1 MWPDNIGLCCLP
13 GYLQGEHG
21 IVVANL
27 NSALVQMSPQT
38 WGFWQEHGG
47 LPAADVTKVA
57 RSSSERVPV
66 LACEHMHANGPKK
79 LRKLVD
85 FKRLTLINSRLSC
98 LKVCKSVCLL
108 TEEASAI
115 NICSS
120 AVGPSAMA
128 GSPAI
133 AYRDNLSQHRN
144 MLLTFEETS
153 S

>member
-1 MWPDNIGLCCLP
+1 MWPDKAGLCCLP
-13 GYLQGEHG
+13 GYLQEEHG
-21 IVVANL
+21 TVVANL

-47 LPAADVTKVA
+47 LPAPDVTKVKL
-57 RSSSERVPV
+57 EKHM
-66 LACEHMHANGPKK
+66 LACGHIHANGPEK

-120 AVGPSAMA
+120 AVGPSAT
-128 GSPAI
+128 GGRPAI
-133 AYRDNLSQHRN
+133 AYR
-144 MLLTFEETS
+144 
-153 S
+153 